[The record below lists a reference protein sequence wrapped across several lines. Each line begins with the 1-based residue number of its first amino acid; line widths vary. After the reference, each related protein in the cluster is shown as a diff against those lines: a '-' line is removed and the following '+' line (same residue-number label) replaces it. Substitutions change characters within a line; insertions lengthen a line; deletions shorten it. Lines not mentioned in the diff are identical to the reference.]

1 MDRTPPDAFTNT
13 FRLLSLAVL
22 PVAVLMGCEG
32 ADRFLGSVDRALKSR
47 TVRTITDITQDPEE
61 ALRRRAEVYKRDPGA
76 LVRDMRAAKV
86 DFQKLMAGL
95 KGSVGET
102 WGEKEVEIPRSKRY
116 VKYTQSYKSRAIVD
130 FDTGE
135 VTVETLDEAKPEE
148 SLREAIVTTLLTPND
163 PRAVDLFSDKGV
175 TLTGDQEPYLL
186 NLVLDDRGRA
196 VRTPEQAERFAAYLM
211 REKAGS
217 RRVDLAGTKKTA
229 RFVKLAMV
237 PNFAHTQAE
246 KYRAF
251 VERFADSY
259 KISPNLVFAIIR
271 TESNFN
277 PYAVSSAPAYGLMQL
292 VPTSGGRDAYRRARG
307 ADAIP
312 SRDYLFN
319 PKNNIELGSAYLNV
333 LTYSYLEKVANPV
346 SREYCVISAYNTGTG
361 NVLRTFEKD
370 RTAAVNHINSLH
382 PAAVYKKLRKDL
394 PHSETRR
401 YLYKVVTYRKEFV
414 SPSAQGG

>member
-1 MDRTPPDAFTNT
+1 MKTA
-13 FRLLSLAVL
+13 RLLALAVL
-22 PVAVLMGCEG
+22 PIPVLIGCEG
-32 ADRFLGSVDRALKSR
+32 ADRLLGSVDRALKSR
-47 TVRTITDITQDPEE
+47 TARTITDIAQDPEE

-76 LVRDMRAAKV
+76 LVRDMRAAKG

-95 KGSVGET
+95 RGSVGET
-102 WGEKEVEIPRSKRY
+102 WGEQEVELPQRKRY

-130 FDTGE
+130 FDAGE
-135 VTVETLDEAKPEE
+135 VTVETLDEDKPDE
-148 SLREAIVTTLLTPND
+148 SLREAIVTTLLTPDD

-186 NLVLDDRGRA
+186 NLVLDERSRP
-196 VRTPEQAERFAAYLM
+196 VRTPEDAERFAGYLM
-211 REKAGS
+211 RNRAGT
-217 RRVDLAGTKKTA
+217 RTVDLNGTTKTA

-237 PNFAHTQAE
+237 PNFAHKQAE
-246 KYRAF
+246 KYRAM
-251 VERFADSY
+251 VNRFADAY
-259 KISPNLVFAIIR
+259 QVSPNLVFAIIR

-312 SRDYLFN
+312 SRDFLFN
-319 PKNNIELGSAYLNV
+319 PKHNIELGSAYLNV
-333 LTYSYLEKVANPV
+333 LSYSYLKEVANPV

-361 NVLRTFEKD
+361 NVLRAFEQD
-370 RTAAVNHINSLH
+370 RTAAVSHINRLH
-382 PAAVYKKLRKDL
+382 PAAVYQKLRKDL
-394 PHSETRR
+394 PHAETRR

-414 SPSAQGG
+414 SPSADGG